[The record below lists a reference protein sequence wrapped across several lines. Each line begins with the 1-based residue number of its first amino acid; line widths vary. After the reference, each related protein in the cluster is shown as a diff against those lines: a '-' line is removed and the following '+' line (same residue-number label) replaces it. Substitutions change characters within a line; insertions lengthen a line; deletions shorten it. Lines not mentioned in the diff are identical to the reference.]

1 DAWPHEASETWPI
14 SGTQSG
20 AQTSGVVT
28 TLEAAEGTIGY
39 LDASQVT
46 DAMGT
51 VAVGVGE
58 EFVPFSPEAAAAVV
72 DASEPTEDATD
83 LRLTVDL
90 ARDTTEAGVYP
101 IVLVSYSVAC
111 STYDSEQ
118 DAANVAAFLTYAASE
133 EGQQRAS
140 QPDVA
145 GSAPISAT
153 MRERVM
159 TAVDQ
164 ISAEG

>member
-20 AQTSGVVT
+20 TQTAGVVT
-28 TLEAAEGTIGY
+28 TMEAATGTLGY
-39 LDASQVT
+39 VDASQVT

-72 DASEPTEDATD
+72 DVSEPAENATD
-83 LRLTVDL
+83 LRLTLDL

-101 IVLVSYSVAC
+101 IVLISYLMAC
-111 STYDSEQ
+111 SRYESPQ
-118 DAANVAAFLTYAASE
+118 DAENVAALLRYIASE
-133 EGQQRAS
+133 EAQRRAAR
-140 QPDVA
+140 PDVA
-145 GSAPISAT
+145 GSAPISDRL
-153 MRERVM
+153 RERVLA
-159 TAVDQ
+159 AVDE
-164 ISAEG
+164 IAAAE